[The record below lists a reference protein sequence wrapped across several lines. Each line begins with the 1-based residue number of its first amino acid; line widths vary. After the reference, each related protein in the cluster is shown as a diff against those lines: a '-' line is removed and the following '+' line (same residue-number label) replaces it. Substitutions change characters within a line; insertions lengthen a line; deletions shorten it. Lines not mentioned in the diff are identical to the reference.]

1 MKRQA
6 ILVTGGAGF
15 IGSWL
20 CERLVALEHDVI
32 ALDNLSTGC
41 LENIPS
47 GPRKVIADLATDD
60 LDPAFSEFRPKT
72 VIHCAGRV
80 SVIASMEG
88 PERDLRDN
96 LQATLK
102 LLQAC
107 RRHQVERIVFLSS
120 GAGIYGERESP
131 AEEDAAIR
139 PISIYGVNK
148 YAAERYCALSGIPWL
163 SMRLS
168 NVYGPR
174 QRHDTE
180 SGVVAIFM
188 DHFRRGKPIDVF
200 GSGNQI
206 RDFMYV
212 SDVVEAT
219 TAALEAGLH
228 GVFNVSLG
236 RTHSV
241 NELIALLAE
250 LTDTAIKTNQRPGK
264 TVEIVN
270 SRLSSRKLRLA
281 TGWRPKIG
289 LREGL
294 RLCLR
299 DLSLLPGEVSPNR

>member
-20 CERLVALEHDVI
+20 CERLVALEHNVI

-41 LENIPS
+41 LENVPT
-47 GPRKVIADLATDD
+47 GARKIVADLATDD

-80 SVIASMEG
+80 SVLASMEG
-88 PERDLRDN
+88 PERDMRDN

-102 LLQAC
+102 ILQAC

-131 AEEDAAIR
+131 AEEDAPIR

-180 SGVVAIFM
+180 SGVIAIFI
-188 DHFRRGKPIDVF
+188 DRIRQGKPIDVF

-206 RDFMYV
+206 RDFTYV
-212 SDVVEAT
+212 SDVVDAT
-219 TAALEAGLH
+219 IASLEAGLH

-236 RTHSV
+236 RTNSV
-241 NELIALLAE
+241 NELIGLLAE
-250 LTDTAIKTNQRPGK
+250 LTDTAIETNQRPSK
-264 TVEIVN
+264 TEEIVN
-270 SRLSSRKLRLA
+270 SRLSSRKLQVA
-281 TGWRPKIG
+281 TNWRPKVG
-289 LREGL
+289 LRQGL
-294 RLCLR
+294 RLCLEE
-299 DLSLLPGEVSPNR
+299 LNLLPGEFSPNR

>member
-1 MKRQA
+1 MA
-6 ILVTGGAGF
+6 MDN
-15 IGSWL
+15 
-20 CERLVALEHDVI
+20 DVI
-32 ALDNLSTGC
+32 ALDNLSAGC
-41 LENIPS
+41 LENVPPGI
-47 GPRKVIADLATDD
+47 RTLNLDLVTCD
-60 LDPAFSEFRPKT
+60 LDATLSQFRPNT

-80 SVIASMEG
+80 SVIGSMEG

-107 RRHQVERIVFLSS
+107 RRHEVERIVFLSS

-131 AEEDAAIR
+131 AEEDAPIR

-174 QRHDTE
+174 QRDDTE
-180 SGVVAIFM
+180 SGVVAIFI
-188 DHFRRGKPIDVF
+188 DHIRRGKPINVF
-200 GSGNQI
+200 GSGDQI
-206 RDFMYV
+206 RDFIYV

-219 TAALEAGLH
+219 TTALEANLH

-236 RTHSV
+236 HTHSV
-241 NELIALLAE
+241 NELIRLLAE
-250 LTDTAIKTNQRPGK
+250 LTDTAIEINPRPGK
-264 TVEIVN
+264 AEEIVN
-270 SRLSSRKLRLA
+270 SRLSSRKLQLA
-281 TGWRPKIG
+281 TCWRPKTS

-294 RLCLR
+294 RFYLEALNM
-299 DLSLLPGEVSPNR
+299 LPSKASPHQLEPGK

>member
-1 MKRQA
+1 M
-6 ILVTGGAGF
+6 VTGGAGF

-20 CERLVALEHDVI
+20 CERLVALEHNVI

-41 LENIPS
+41 LENVPT
-47 GPRKVIADLATDD
+47 GARKVVADLATDD

-80 SVIASMEG
+80 SVLASMEG
-88 PERDLRDN
+88 PERDMRDN

-102 LLQAC
+102 ILQAC

-131 AEEDAAIR
+131 AEEDAPIR

-180 SGVVAIFM
+180 SGVIAIFI
-188 DHFRRGKPIDVF
+188 DRIRQGKPIDVF

-206 RDFMYV
+206 RDFTYV
-212 SDVVEAT
+212 SDVVDAT
-219 TAALEAGLH
+219 IASLEAGLH

-236 RTHSV
+236 RTNSV
-241 NELIALLAE
+241 NELIGLLAE
-250 LTDTAIKTNQRPGK
+250 LTDTAIETNQRPSK
-264 TVEIVN
+264 TEEIVN
-270 SRLSSRKLRLA
+270 SRLSSRKLQVA
-281 TGWRPKIG
+281 TNWRPKVG
-289 LREGL
+289 LRQGL
-294 RLCLR
+294 RLCLEE
-299 DLSLLPGEVSPNR
+299 LNLLPGEFSPNR